1 MQPEAVPFLV
11 VIGSSM
17 AVLALCKAAELLGPL
32 GIKRVATV
40 ASAVFLV
47 SAMTALGLLLWQ
59 QAWWHGALWFAFLSG
74 GLIRDWKT
82 TRFARWRKGW

>member
-17 AVLALCKAAELLGPL
+17 AVLALCKAAELLGPI
-32 GIKRVATV
+32 GIRRVAIV
-40 ASAVFLV
+40 ASAVFLASV
-47 SAMTALGLLLWQ
+47 MTALGLMLWQ
-59 QAWWHGALWFAFLSG
+59 QAWWQGALLFAFLSG

-82 TRFARWRKGW
+82 TRFARWREDW